1 MQIQVQFKIRILHP
15 CKYMHNSKLE
25 ENYIQEVMVTL
36 KEELIINVI
45 FNLTSVVVVVHLKY
59 V

>member
-1 MQIQVQFKIRILHP
+1 
-15 CKYMHNSKLE
+15 MHNSKLE